1 MSLHD
6 RLTEDLKLAMKARD
20 QLRMDVIRMIKAA
33 VMNKEMEIKKDLDD
47 AEMSRV
53 MTTMIKQRRES
64 VEQFEKG
71 NRAEL
76 AAKERQEI
84 TILESY
90 LPQAL
95 SSEELS
101 TVVDAVYS
109 GNRRSI
115 SERDG
120 RGDESRDGPRGRP
133 AGRRQTDQR
142 PRPCQAPI
150 AQPASAILKD
160 DRSPH
165 LCARLTGT
173 GMGILIVD
181 DSPDQQTLLRS
192 ILKQGRPYGSP
203 ERRICQGGVL
213 PCSTWTAKRRLLRST

>member
-1 MSLHD
+1 MSLRD

-47 AEMSRV
+47 VEMSRV

-84 TILESY
+84 AILESY

-95 SSEELS
+95 S
-101 TVVDAVYS
+101 
-109 GNRRSI
+109 
-115 SERDG
+115 
-120 RGDESRDGPRGRP
+120 
-133 AGRRQTDQR
+133 
-142 PRPCQAPI
+142 
-150 AQPASAILKD
+150 
-160 DRSPH
+160 
-165 LCARLTGT
+165 
-173 GMGILIVD
+173 
-181 DSPDQQTLLRS
+181 PDQLSAVVEEVIRETSARSLKEMGAVMKAVMLRVRAS
-192 ILKQGRPYGSP
+192 Q
-203 ERRICQGGVL
+203 
-213 PCSTWTAKRRLLRST
+213 

>member
-1 MSLHD
+1 MSLHN

-64 VEQFEKG
+64 VELFEKG

-95 SSEELS
+95 SPEQLAA
-101 TVVDAVYS
+101 VLDAVIQETGAQS
-109 GNRRSI
+109 LKEMGMVMKAVMARVVGQPIDGKQI
-115 SERDG
+115 SDLVR
-120 RGDESRDGPRGRP
+120 
-133 AGRRQTDQR
+133 
-142 PRPCQAPI
+142 
-150 AQPASAILKD
+150 
-160 DRSPH
+160 
-165 LCARLTGT
+165 
-173 GMGILIVD
+173 
-181 DSPDQQTLLRS
+181 
-192 ILKQGRPYGSP
+192 
-203 ERRICQGGVL
+203 
-213 PCSTWTAKRRLLRST
+213 AKLQ

>member
-20 QLRMDVIRMIKAA
+20 QLRMDVIRMVKAA
-33 VMNKEMEIKKDLDD
+33 VMNKELELKKDLDD

-90 LPQAL
+90 LPQAISPEQL
-95 SSEELS
+95 ATLVDMAIQETGAHSLKEMGAVMKAVMIRVAGQ
-101 TVVDAVYS
+101 TVD
-109 GNRRSI
+109 GKQI
-115 SERDG
+115 SELVR
-120 RGDESRDGPRGRP
+120 
-133 AGRRQTDQR
+133 
-142 PRPCQAPI
+142 
-150 AQPASAILKD
+150 
-160 DRSPH
+160 
-165 LCARLTGT
+165 
-173 GMGILIVD
+173 
-181 DSPDQQTLLRS
+181 
-192 ILKQGRPYGSP
+192 
-203 ERRICQGGVL
+203 
-213 PCSTWTAKRRLLRST
+213 AKLQ

>member
-1 MSLHD
+1 MSLHE

-64 VEQFEKG
+64 VELFEKG

-95 SSEELS
+95 SSEQLS
-101 TVVDAVYS
+101 S
-109 GNRRSI
+109 
-115 SERDG
+115 
-120 RGDESRDGPRGRP
+120 
-133 AGRRQTDQR
+133 
-142 PRPCQAPI
+142 
-150 AQPASAILKD
+150 
-160 DRSPH
+160 
-165 LCARLTGT
+165 
-173 GMGILIVD
+173 IVD
-181 DSPDQQTLLRS
+181 TIIQETGARS
-192 ILKQGRPYGSP
+192 LKEMGTVMKAVMIRVVGQPVDGKQISDLVR
-203 ERRICQGGVL
+203 
-213 PCSTWTAKRRLLRST
+213 AKLQ